1 MIDIFN
7 SELLKLLIHPVNKPS
22 KNFVIGLSG
31 GVDSMALLYLIK
43 RFLDQNKSMKINVFP
58 IIIDHN
64 LRVESS
70 SEAENVKSI
79 SEGIGFKTTIK
90 KIEKQKP
97 NGNIQNWARENRREL
112 LFESCSDLRANLI
125 LAHHL
130 DDQAETLYMR
140 LSKNS
145 GLDGLSGM
153 KTITFWNGIFILR
166 PFLTFS
172 KEEIVRYAQKNN
184 INFFEDPSNSLLK
197 YERVRVRQKL
207 IQIKRNK
214 WENVS
219 TDLNN
224 FSIICNKLVTK
235 INFLFEHWLEQNVLV
250 DKCGVIRVNYKS
262 ALTLFKK
269 SDLYCIKFFSKIIQ
283 TVGGKKYPPKRK
295 QIYELIKALFTNNFK
310 KRTLGNV
317 YIFYYKNYIFFIRE
331 KRHLNF
337 NLDITVNK
345 KYIFDGRFILI
356 SDVPGKLICSEK
368 MNYNN
373 ILANSPFF
381 EFKNLINKTIPCLQT
396 LEGKLIKPH
405 LNIKNIKFNSND
417 SVKNNSFRLYL
428 INRVLI

>member
-31 GVDSMALLYLIK
+31 GVDSMVLLYLIK
-43 RFLDQNKSMKINVFP
+43 RFLDQNKSLKIKVFP

-90 KIEKQKP
+90 KIQKQKP

-112 LFESCSDLRANLI
+112 LFESCSDLCANLI

-295 QIYELIKALFTNNFK
+295 QIYELIKALFTKDYK

-317 YIFYYKNYIFFIRE
+317 YIFYNKNYIFFIRE

-405 LNIKNIKFNSND
+405 LNIMNIKFNSND

>member
-112 LFESCSDLRANLI
+112 LFESCSDLCANLI

-295 QIYELIKALFTNNFK
+295 QIYELIKALFTNDFK

-368 MNYNN
+368 INYNN

-405 LNIKNIKFNSND
+405 LNIMNIKFNSND

>member
-405 LNIKNIKFNSND
+405 LNIMNIKFNSKD

>member
-112 LFESCSDLRANLI
+112 LFESCFDLRANLI

-145 GLDGLSGM
+145 GLDGLLGM
-153 KTITFWNGIFILR
+153 KTITFWNGI
-166 PFLTFS
+166 
-172 KEEIVRYAQKNN
+172 
-184 INFFEDPSNSLLK
+184 
-197 YERVRVRQKL
+197 
-207 IQIKRNK
+207 
-214 WENVS
+214 
-219 TDLNN
+219 
-224 FSIICNKLVTK
+224 
-235 INFLFEHWLEQNVLV
+235 
-250 DKCGVIRVNYKS
+250 
-262 ALTLFKK
+262 
-269 SDLYCIKFFSKIIQ
+269 LY
-283 TVGGKKYPPKRK
+283 
-295 QIYELIKALFTNNFK
+295 
-310 KRTLGNV
+310 
-317 YIFYYKNYIFFIRE
+317 
-331 KRHLNF
+331 
-337 NLDITVNK
+337 
-345 KYIFDGRFILI
+345 
-356 SDVPGKLICSEK
+356 
-368 MNYNN
+368 
-373 ILANSPFF
+373 
-381 EFKNLINKTIPCLQT
+381 
-396 LEGKLIKPH
+396 
-405 LNIKNIKFNSND
+405 
-417 SVKNNSFRLYL
+417 
-428 INRVLI
+428 

>member
-125 LAHHL
+125 LAQHL

-172 KEEIVRYAQKNN
+172 KEEIIRYAQKNN
-184 INFFEDPSNSLLK
+184 INFFEDPSNSFLK

-295 QIYELIKALFTNNFK
+295 QIYELIKALFTNNFR

-317 YIFYYKNYIFFIRE
+317 YIFTIKIIFF
-331 KRHLNF
+331 L
-337 NLDITVNK
+337 
-345 KYIFDGRFILI
+345 
-356 SDVPGKLICSEK
+356 
-368 MNYNN
+368 
-373 ILANSPFF
+373 
-381 EFKNLINKTIPCLQT
+381 
-396 LEGKLIKPH
+396 
-405 LNIKNIKFNSND
+405 
-417 SVKNNSFRLYL
+417 
-428 INRVLI
+428 

>member
-235 INFLFEHWLEQNVLV
+235 INFLFEHWLEQNVLI

-295 QIYELIKALFTNNFK
+295 QIYELIKALFTNDFK

-317 YIFYYKNYIFFIRE
+317 YIFYNKNYIFFIRE

-405 LNIKNIKFNSND
+405 LNIMNLKSNSND
-417 SVKNNSFRLYL
+417 SIKSNSFRLYL

>member
-1 MIDIFN
+1 MIDIFD
-7 SELLKLLIHPVNKPS
+7 SELLKLLIHPVNKSS

-130 DDQAETLYMR
+130 DDQVETLYMR

-172 KEEIVRYAQKNN
+172 KEEIIRYAQKNN
-184 INFFEDPSNSLLK
+184 INFFEDPSNSFLK

-295 QIYELIKALFTNNFK
+295 QIYELIKALFTNNFR

-405 LNIKNIKFNSND
+405 LNIMNIKFNSND
-417 SVKNNSFRLYL
+417 SIKNNSFRLYL

>member
-295 QIYELIKALFTNNFK
+295 QIYELIKALFTNDFK

-405 LNIKNIKFNSND
+405 LNIMNLKSNSND
-417 SVKNNSFRLYL
+417 SIKSNSFRLYL

>member
-22 KNFVIGLSG
+22 KNFVFGLSG
-31 GVDSMALLYLIK
+31 GVDSMVLLYLIK

-224 FSIICNKLVTK
+224 LSIICNKLVTK
-235 INFLFEHWLEQNVLV
+235 INFLFENWLEQNVLL

-262 ALTLFKK
+262 TLTLFKK

-295 QIYELIKALFTNNFK
+295 QIYELIKALFTNDFK

-405 LNIKNIKFNSND
+405 LNIMNIKSNSNN

>member
-224 FSIICNKLVTK
+224 FSIICNNLVTK
-235 INFLFEHWLEQNVLV
+235 INFLFENWLEQNVLL
-250 DKCGVIRVNYKS
+250 DKCGAIRVNYKS
-262 ALTLFKK
+262 TLTLFKK

-295 QIYELIKALFTNNFK
+295 QIYELIKALFTKDYK

-317 YIFYYKNYIFFIRE
+317 YIFYNKNYIFFIRE

-373 ILANSPFF
+373 VLANSPFF

-405 LNIKNIKFNSND
+405 LNIMNLKSNSND
-417 SVKNNSFRLYL
+417 SIKSNSFRLYL

>member
-130 DDQAETLYMR
+130 DDQVETLYMR

-172 KEEIVRYAQKNN
+172 KEEIIRYAQKNN
-184 INFFEDPSNSLLK
+184 INFFEDPSNSFLK

-295 QIYELIKALFTNNFK
+295 QIYELIKALFTNNFR

-405 LNIKNIKFNSND
+405 LNIMNIKFNSND
-417 SVKNNSFRLYL
+417 SIKNNSFRLYL

>member
-64 LRVESS
+64 FRVESS

-295 QIYELIKALFTNNFK
+295 QIYELIKALFTNDFK

-317 YIFYYKNYIFFIRE
+317 NIFYFKNYIFFIRE

-405 LNIKNIKFNSND
+405 LNIMNLKSNSND
-417 SVKNNSFRLYL
+417 SIKNNSFRLYL

>member
-295 QIYELIKALFTNNFK
+295 QIYELIKALFTNNFR

-405 LNIKNIKFNSND
+405 LNIMNIKFNSKD

>member
-112 LFESCSDLRANLI
+112 LFESCFDLRANLI

-145 GLDGLSGM
+145 GLDGLLGM

-224 FSIICNKLVTK
+224 FSIICNNLVTK

-295 QIYELIKALFTNNFK
+295 QIYELIKALFTNDFK

-317 YIFYYKNYIFFIRE
+317 YIFYNKNYIFFIRE

-405 LNIKNIKFNSND
+405 LNIMNLKSNSND
-417 SVKNNSFRLYL
+417 SIKSNSFRLYL

>member
-295 QIYELIKALFTNNFK
+295 QIYELIKALFTNNFR

-405 LNIKNIKFNSND
+405 LDIMNIKFNSKD

>member
-219 TDLNN
+219 IDLNN
-224 FSIICNKLVTK
+224 FSIICNNLVTK
-235 INFLFEHWLEQNVLV
+235 INFLFEHWLEKNVLL
-250 DKCGVIRVNYKS
+250 DKCGVMRVNYKS

-405 LNIKNIKFNSND
+405 LSIMNLKSNSND
-417 SVKNNSFRLYL
+417 SIKNNSFRLYL

>member
-7 SELLKLLIHPVNKPS
+7 SELLKLLIHPVNKLS

-31 GVDSMALLYLIK
+31 GVDSMVLLYLIK
-43 RFLDQNKSMKINVFP
+43 RFLDQNKFMKINIFP

-70 SEAENVKSI
+70 TEAENVKSI
-79 SEGIGFKTTIK
+79 SEGIGFRTIIK

-97 NGNIQNWARENRREL
+97 SGNIQSWARENRRDL
-112 LFESCSDLRANLI
+112 LFESCSDLSANLL

-130 DDQAETLYMR
+130 NDQAETLYMR
-140 LSKNS
+140 FNKNS
-145 GLDGLSGM
+145 GLDGLLGM

-166 PFLTFS
+166 PLLTFS

-184 INFFEDPSNSLLK
+184 IKFFEDPSNSFLK

-219 TDLNN
+219 TDLNK

-235 INFLFEHWLEQNVLV
+235 TNLLFENWLEQHVLL
-250 DKCGVIRVNYKS
+250 DKCGVVRVNYKS
-262 ALTLFKK
+262 ALTLFKQ

-283 TVGGKKYPPKRK
+283 TVGGKKYSPKRK
-295 QIYELIKALFTNNFK
+295 QVYELTKALLKNDFK

-317 YIFYYKNYIFFIRE
+317 CVLYNKDHIFFIRE
-331 KRHLNF
+331 KRHLNY
-337 NLDITVNK
+337 NLDIKVNK

-356 SDVPGKLICSEK
+356 SNVPGKLICSEK
-368 MNYNN
+368 INYNN
-373 ILANSPFF
+373 IPPNSPFY

-396 LEGKLIKPH
+396 LEGKLVKPH
-405 LNIKNIKFNSND
+405 LNIINQ
-417 SVKNNSFRLYL
+417 KNNSNESIKSNSFGLYL

>member
-1 MIDIFN
+1 
-7 SELLKLLIHPVNKPS
+7 
-22 KNFVIGLSG
+22 
-31 GVDSMALLYLIK
+31 
-43 RFLDQNKSMKINVFP
+43 
-58 IIIDHN
+58 
-64 LRVESS
+64 
-70 SEAENVKSI
+70 
-79 SEGIGFKTTIK
+79 
-90 KIEKQKP
+90 
-97 NGNIQNWARENRREL
+97 
-112 LFESCSDLRANLI
+112 
-125 LAHHL
+125 
-130 DDQAETLYMR
+130 MR

-224 FSIICNKLVTK
+224 LSIICNNLVTK
-235 INFLFEHWLEQNVLV
+235 INFLFENWLEQNVLL
-250 DKCGVIRVNYKS
+250 DKCGGIRVNYKS

-295 QIYELIKALFTNNFK
+295 QIYELIKALFTKDFK

-317 YIFYYKNYIFFIRE
+317 YIFYNKNYIFFIRE

-337 NLDITVNK
+337 NFNITVNK

-373 ILANSPFF
+373 VLANSPFF

-405 LNIKNIKFNSND
+405 LNIMNIKFNSND

>member
-130 DDQAETLYMR
+130 DDQVETLYMR

-172 KEEIVRYAQKNN
+172 KEEIIRYAQKNN
-184 INFFEDPSNSLLK
+184 INFFEDPSNSFLK

-295 QIYELIKALFTNNFK
+295 QIYELIKALFTNNFR

-405 LNIKNIKFNSND
+405 LSIMNIKFNSND

>member
-97 NGNIQNWARENRREL
+97 NGNIQNWARENRRDL

-125 LAHHL
+125 LAQHL

-172 KEEIVRYAQKNN
+172 KEEIIRYAQKNN
-184 INFFEDPSNSLLK
+184 INFFEDPSNSFLK

-295 QIYELIKALFTNNFK
+295 QIYELIKALFTNNFR

-373 ILANSPFF
+373 VLANSPFF
-381 EFKNLINKTIPCLQT
+381 EFKNFINKTIPCLQT

-405 LNIKNIKFNSND
+405 LNIMNLKSNSND
-417 SVKNNSFRLYL
+417 SIISNSFRLYL

>member
-214 WENVS
+214 WDNVS

-224 FSIICNKLVTK
+224 LSIICNNLVTK
-235 INFLFEHWLEQNVLV
+235 INFLFENWLEQNVLL
-250 DKCGVIRVNYKS
+250 DKCGAIRFNYKS

-295 QIYELIKALFTNNFK
+295 QIHELIKALFSKDFK

-317 YIFYYKNYIFFIRE
+317 YIFYNKNYIFFIRE

-405 LNIKNIKFNSND
+405 LDIMNIKFNSND

>member
-405 LNIKNIKFNSND
+405 LNIMNIKFNSND
-417 SVKNNSFRLYL
+417 RVKNNSFRLYL

>member
-405 LNIKNIKFNSND
+405 LNIMNIKFNSND

>member
-1 MIDIFN
+1 MIDIFD
-7 SELLKLLIHPVNKPS
+7 SELLKLLIHPVNKSS

-112 LFESCSDLRANLI
+112 LFESCSDLSANLI

-373 ILANSPFF
+373 VLANSPFF
-381 EFKNLINKTIPCLQT
+381 EFKNFINKTIPCLQT

-405 LNIKNIKFNSND
+405 LNIMNLKSNSND
-417 SVKNNSFRLYL
+417 SIKSNSFRLYL

>member
-184 INFFEDPSNSLLK
+184 IIFFEDPSNSLLK

-295 QIYELIKALFTNNFK
+295 QIYELIKALFTNNFR

-405 LNIKNIKFNSND
+405 LNIMNIKFNSKD

-428 INRVLI
+428 INRILI

>member
-405 LNIKNIKFNSND
+405 LNIMNLKSNSND
-417 SVKNNSFRLYL
+417 SIKNNSFRLYL

>member
-112 LFESCSDLRANLI
+112 LFESCSDLCANLI

-295 QIYELIKALFTNNFK
+295 QIYELIKALFTNDFK
-310 KRTLGNV
+310 KQTLGNV
-317 YIFYYKNYIFFIRE
+317 YIFYNKNYIFFIRE

-337 NLDITVNK
+337 NFNITVNK

-368 MNYNN
+368 INYNN

-405 LNIKNIKFNSND
+405 LNIMNIKFNSND
-417 SVKNNSFRLYL
+417 SVKDNSFRLYL

>member
-172 KEEIVRYAQKNN
+172 KQEIVRYAQKNN

-224 FSIICNKLVTK
+224 LSIICNNLVTK
-235 INFLFEHWLEQNVLV
+235 INLLFEHWLEQNVLV

-269 SDLYCIKFFSKIIQ
+269 SDLYCIKFFSKIIH

-295 QIYELIKALFTNNFK
+295 QIYELIKALFTNDFK

-405 LNIKNIKFNSND
+405 LNIMNIKFNSND

>member
-224 FSIICNKLVTK
+224 LSIICNNLVTK
-235 INFLFEHWLEQNVLV
+235 INFLFQNWLEQNVLL
-250 DKCGVIRVNYKS
+250 DKCGAIRVNYKS
-262 ALTLFKK
+262 TLTLFKK

-295 QIYELIKALFTNNFK
+295 QIYELIKALFTKDYK
-310 KRTLGNV
+310 KQTLGNV

-405 LNIKNIKFNSND
+405 LNIMNLKSNSND
-417 SVKNNSFRLYL
+417 SIKSNSFRLYL

>member
-1 MIDIFN
+1 M
-7 SELLKLLIHPVNKPS
+7 
-22 KNFVIGLSG
+22 
-31 GVDSMALLYLIK
+31 
-43 RFLDQNKSMKINVFP
+43 
-58 IIIDHN
+58 
-64 LRVESS
+64 
-70 SEAENVKSI
+70 
-79 SEGIGFKTTIK
+79 
-90 KIEKQKP
+90 
-97 NGNIQNWARENRREL
+97 
-112 LFESCSDLRANLI
+112 
-125 LAHHL
+125 

-235 INFLFEHWLEQNVLV
+235 INLLFEHWLEQNVLV

-405 LNIKNIKFNSND
+405 LNIMNIKFNSND

>member
-22 KNFVIGLSG
+22 KNFVFGLSG
-31 GVDSMALLYLIK
+31 GVDSMVLLYLIK

-405 LNIKNIKFNSND
+405 LYIINSKSNSND
-417 SVKNNSFRLYL
+417 SVKRNSFRLYL

>member
-172 KEEIVRYAQKNN
+172 KQEIVRYAQKNN

-295 QIYELIKALFTNNFK
+295 QIYELIKALFTNDFK

-381 EFKNLINKTIPCLQT
+381 EFKNLINKTIPCLKT

-405 LNIKNIKFNSND
+405 LNIMNTKSYSND

>member
-295 QIYELIKALFTNNFK
+295 QIYELIKALFTNNFR

-405 LNIKNIKFNSND
+405 LNIMNTKSYSND

>member
-405 LNIKNIKFNSND
+405 LSIMNIKFNSND
-417 SVKNNSFRLYL
+417 SVKNNAFRLYL

>member
-7 SELLKLLIHPVNKPS
+7 SELPKLLIHPVNKPS
-22 KNFVIGLSG
+22 KNFVFGLSG
-31 GVDSMALLYLIK
+31 GVDSMVLLYLIK

-224 FSIICNKLVTK
+224 FSIICNNLVTK
-235 INFLFEHWLEQNVLV
+235 INLLFEHWLEQNVLL
-250 DKCGVIRVNYKS
+250 DKCGAIRVNYKS
-262 ALTLFKK
+262 TLTLFKK

-295 QIYELIKALFTNNFK
+295 QIYELIKALFTKDYK

-317 YIFYYKNYIFFIRE
+317 YIFYNKNYIFFIRE

-373 ILANSPFF
+373 VLANSPFF

-405 LNIKNIKFNSND
+405 LNIMNLKSNSND
-417 SVKNNSFRLYL
+417 SIKSNSFRLYL

>member
-125 LAHHL
+125 LAQHL

-172 KEEIVRYAQKNN
+172 KEEIIRYAQKNN
-184 INFFEDPSNSLLK
+184 INFFEDPSNSFLK

-295 QIYELIKALFTNNFK
+295 QIYELIKALFTNNFR

-373 ILANSPFF
+373 VLANSPFF
-381 EFKNLINKTIPCLQT
+381 EFKNFINKTIPCLQT

-405 LNIKNIKFNSND
+405 LNIMNLKSNSND
-417 SVKNNSFRLYL
+417 SIISNSFRLYL

>member
-90 KIEKQKP
+90 KIQKQKP

-125 LAHHL
+125 LAQHL

-405 LNIKNIKFNSND
+405 LNIMNIKFNSND

>member
-153 KTITFWNGIFILR
+153 KTITFWNGIFIIR
-166 PFLTFS
+166 PILTFS
-172 KEEIVRYAQKNN
+172 KEAIVRYAQKNN

-295 QIYELIKALFTNNFK
+295 QIYELIKALFTNDFK

-317 YIFYYKNYIFFIRE
+317 YIFYNKNYIFFIRE

-405 LNIKNIKFNSND
+405 LNIMNIKFNSND